1 MTYITESKWYK
12 NYRLQTMVKELNNN
26 INKYKKTLKMEDKL
40 NRLKN
45 LIGLIMPIV
54 SYSYEI
60 QKQLKE
66 EWIEIE
72 KYEAQDWEIHLL
84 MNTTRMQISLARQ
97 FSSLLGKQQKLVEEI
112 LRENN
117 GQTEMELKTE
127 SEQ

>member
-72 KYEAQDWEIHLL
+72 KYEAQDYL
-84 MNTTRMQISLARQ
+84 
-97 FSSLLGKQQKLVEEI
+97 
-112 LRENN
+112 
-117 GQTEMELKTE
+117 
-127 SEQ
+127 